1 MQIRTN
7 AATGT
12 VKTTTR
18 GLQNM
23 MDRQCNW
30 CGTAQERTPT
40 VLPLPGILRR
50 VSIFG
55 QKCRRW
61 FR

>member
-23 MDRQCNW
+23 MDRQLQLVWHSSGADANS
-30 CGTAQERTPT
+30 TP
-40 VLPLPGILRR
+40 VAGNP
-50 VSIFG
+50 
-55 QKCRRW
+55 
-61 FR
+61 